1 MCHLMAAWPP
11 ARIERAQGFIRWL
24 VRPGSARFCQPYFL
38 TPTRAVARSEQIEAR
53 GRRNPE
59 AYAVYVEGFRR
70 PRTKRCEAYRHGISQ
85 GSPSLPLNSEGDLKP
100 IVGSLET
107 EIREVRQHV
116 GAHVG
121 EDETL
126 AVEPGAVPHEGR
138 VVEMEAHGV
147 RVEVGLADEEI
158 SAGYGGNQT
167 IRPLGVARV
176 DDRPT

>member
-70 PRTKRCEAYRHGISQ
+70 PRTKRCEAYRHGASTQQTGCTPRISSDRKA
-85 GSPSLPLNSEGDLKP
+85 GMRSISP
-100 IVGSLET
+100 
-107 EIREVRQHV
+107 
-116 GAHVG
+116 
-121 EDETL
+121 
-126 AVEPGAVPHEGR
+126 
-138 VVEMEAHGV
+138 
-147 RVEVGLADEEI
+147 
-158 SAGYGGNQT
+158 
-167 IRPLGVARV
+167 
-176 DDRPT
+176 